1 MTTSIQCIEFY
12 DNESVINAP
21 KFFKNFLANSEQEF
35 IENAVDLWKMIL
47 IADNSARKALII
59 WNSDKFL
66 FETKTDI
73 KLRKAILAGI
83 TEEDMIM
90 TSGMLYGNK
99 FVRDENIDYKKIAD
113 RQGIELETKDITK
126 LFL

>member
-73 KLRKAILAGI
+73 KLRKAILAEI

>member
-47 IADNSARKALII
+47 LADNSARKALII

-73 KLRKAILAGI
+73 KLRKAILAEI